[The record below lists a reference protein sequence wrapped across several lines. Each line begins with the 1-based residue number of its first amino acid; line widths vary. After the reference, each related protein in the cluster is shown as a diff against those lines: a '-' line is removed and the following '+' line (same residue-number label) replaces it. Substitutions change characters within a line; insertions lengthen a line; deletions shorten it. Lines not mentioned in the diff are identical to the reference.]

1 MADTRISKI
10 QVRQGNFADL
20 PLLDAGELGYATDQH
35 RLFIG
40 NTTVDIGTG
49 DGNVTEFF
57 VPIAL
62 SNPNNIIAVL
72 VDGVQVNTGDY
83 TTLGTGLTFA
93 TAPALGTTITAK
105 YNSEIDIDRFSS
117 VVPTQSTL
125 PANGNLAETGFSIDT
140 TDADVVILDY
150 TLKTTNGVR
159 IGQLRFGT
167 DTDNATTTV
176 DDNYTETGAV
186 DIVFSVDIATTDRL
200 KLLYTDNDNLIS
212 KFKYTY
218 KLWNSN

>member
-10 QVRQGNFADL
+10 QIRQGDFTDL
-20 PLLDAGELGYATDQH
+20 PLLDSGELGYATDQH

-40 NTTVDIGTG
+40 NTIVDIGTG
-49 DGNVTEFF
+49 DGNVIEFF

-72 VDGVQVNTGDY
+72 VDGNQVNTGDY
-83 TTLGTGLTFA
+83 TISGTGLTFA
-93 TAPALGTTITAK
+93 TAPANGTAITAK
-105 YNSEIDIDRFSS
+105 YNSEIEIDRFSS
-117 VVPTQSTL
+117 VVPSLSL

-140 TDADVVILDY
+140 TESDVVILDY
-150 TLKTTNGVR
+150 TLSSTNGVR

-167 DTDNATTTV
+167 DTVNSTTTI
-176 DDNYTETGAV
+176 DDNYTETGTI
-186 DIVFSVDIATTDRL
+186 DIVFSVDIQTAGRL

>member
-10 QVRQGNFADL
+10 QIRQGNFADL
-20 PLLDAGELGYATDQH
+20 PLLDVGELGYATDQH

-40 NTTVDIGTG
+40 NTAVDIGTG

-72 VDGVQVNTGDY
+72 VDGAQVNTGDY
-83 TTLGTGLTFA
+83 STLGTALTFA
-93 TAPALGTTITAK
+93 TAPAIGATITAK
-105 YNSEIDIDRFSS
+105 YNSEIEIDRFSS
-117 VVPTQSTL
+117 VVPTQTTL

-140 TDADVVILDY
+140 TDSDVVILDY
-150 TLKTTNGVR
+150 TLKSANGLRV
-159 IGQLRFGT
+159 GQLRFGT
-167 DTDNATTTV
+167 DTVNATTTI
-176 DDNYTETGAV
+176 DDNYTETGAL
-186 DIVFSVDIATTDRL
+186 DIEFSLDISTTDRL